1 MYMSKNGKI
10 LLLSKGM
17 ITFEFMAMVEVEV
30 EVEAEAEVTVG
41 VKVLA
46 RVVVKVDSKFDL
58 FVKVLIF
65 LDFNFRT

>member
-1 MYMSKNGKI
+1 MSKNGKI

-17 ITFEFMAMVEVEV
+17 ITFEFMAMAMA
-30 EVEAEAEVTVG
+30 EVEAKAEVKVG

-46 RVVVKVDSKFDL
+46 QVVVKVDSKFDL

>member
-17 ITFEFMAMVEVEV
+17 ITFEFMAMVEV